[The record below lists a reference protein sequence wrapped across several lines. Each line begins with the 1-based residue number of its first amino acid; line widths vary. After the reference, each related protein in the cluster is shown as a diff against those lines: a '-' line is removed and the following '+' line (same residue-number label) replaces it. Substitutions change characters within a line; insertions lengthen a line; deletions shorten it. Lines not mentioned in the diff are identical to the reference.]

1 MHCRLSMGDS
11 PVRGGEV
18 KLFESRPGAEFEALI
33 DTHMDVLLRS
43 ALRLTRNH
51 EEAEDVVQETYL
63 RAWKYFHRFEPGTNA
78 RAWLFRIMFNV
89 INQRY
94 GDRQPGESVSIE
106 DSGLDQVLACAPP
119 PSISTWEVMDA
130 LDKLPTDYRAV
141 MMMVVVEE
149 FSYKEAAEILDVPL
163 GTVMS
168 RLHRGRQALRTL
180 LLPKSVAM
188 PRRN

>member
-1 MHCRLSMGDS
+1 M
-11 PVRGGEV
+11 
-18 KLFESRPGAEFEALI
+18 KLFESRPRAEFDELI
-33 DTHMDVLLRS
+33 NTHMDVLLRS

-63 RAWKYFHRFEPGTNA
+63 RAWKYFHRFQPGTNA

-94 GDRQPGESVSIE
+94 GDRPQGENVSIE
-106 DSGLDQVLACAPP
+106 DSGLDQVLAGAPP

-130 LDKLPTDYRAV
+130 MDKLPADYRSV
-141 MMMVVVEE
+141 MLMVVVEE
-149 FSYKEAAEILDVPL
+149 FSYKETAEILDVPL